1 MRRRTGTILAVDRDP
16 SLDQLD
22 AIRPHVDGVKLGLP
36 LLLEAGPERFAEIV
50 DVLDDDQGVVCDLK
64 LADIP
69 PINQRSVEAALD
81 LGATHVICHGFV
93 GADSVEAVVQAS
105 DGNAFVVVEMSHPGG
120 QTFFQPVTEHLINVA
135 IDAGAMGIV
144 APATRPE
151 RVGHLRGMV
160 GDLKIATPG
169 VGAQGGSADAVR
181 KAGADWIIVG
191 RSMLDADDP
200 VKAAEELSLEG
211 EDL

>member
-1 MRRRTGTILAVDRDP
+1 MRQSTGTILAVDRDP
-16 SLDQLD
+16 DLDLL
-22 AIRPHVDGVKLGLP
+22 AEIRPHVDGVKLGLP
-36 LLLEAGPERFAEIV
+36 LLLAEGPDRLAAV
-50 DVLDDDQGVVCDLK
+50 ADAMDADQGVVLDFK

-69 PINQRSVEAALD
+69 HINAASVEHALA

-93 GADSVEAVVQAS
+93 GRDSVEACVEAA
-105 DGNAFVVVEMSHPGG
+105 DGNVFVVVEMSHPGG
-120 QTFFQPVTEHLINVA
+120 GTFFQAVTDPLIA
-135 IDAGAMGIV
+135 LAREAGALGIV

-151 RVGHLRGMV
+151 RVAHLKGMA

-191 RSMLDADDP
+191 RSILDAEDP
-200 VKAAEELSLEG
+200 VAAAEELATAG